1 MSFIP
6 YLNVEEIESAME
18 AAAVANP
25 GLCELIAL
33 PNTTFEGRA
42 SHAVR
47 IAGGMAA
54 NRIGVLFIGGAHAR
68 EWGSSDILIAFMENI
83 INAYKSNTGVS
94 FQGKS
99 FTAPEIQQLVETLDI
114 FIFPDVNPDGK
125 AFCQSGT
132 DWRKNR
138 RPLNG
143 DIGVDINR
151 NYDFLWDANLY
162 FDPSL
167 YFGYLYSTSSGNYH
181 GPSPFSEAE
190 TQNVKWLLDNY
201 PNISFFMDLHSYGQ
215 KIMYVWG
222 NDENQT
228 ITMEENFSNSAYNAQ
243 RGLSGDAYGEF
254 IFEFDCQKIVNTAN
268 RMRDALYAV
277 RGKSYSIGQIFN
289 QVGVS
294 AGDSAPYVFSRHFID
309 STRRKIFG
317 YGIEWGQSFQPNPS
331 EMTNIIDD
339 ISAAITEFCLCASE
353 PDLFIRDNLSDN
365 GKVPSTG
372 ILSVSPDIIIR
383 KTPVAS
389 PAAAFGDITV
399 DPGSDKVEIGN
410 NNYLYVRVHNAG
422 RHQTDATVRLYFSP
436 LTASCSPSLWQL
448 INEVDVTSILGG
460 GFKVSDAVVWPL
472 VPDPGTANHFCLIA
486 VCGNTMDAFPDT
498 SMIDSAAD
506 FIKFMQSNNNIAYRN
521 VTFENILPDGWAEIP
536 FVMQGFRDKPVNYS
550 LVLDGSRLPEATHVE
565 LIMSTHL
572 LRGKDAKLRNIK
584 KVNRKETFR
593 ETILRIS
600 KGNRGVVQNLKLSS
614 KTEKCI
620 LQIHLSGQGKHN
632 EEYPVRITQK
642 FGDQEIGHIT
652 IFLRCIHLHH
662 APYVVSRKDRLL
674 HDCKCKQIRNVRPRF
689 LIPYNDPESAR
700 TDGYDRAADCLQRRG

>member
-1 MSFIP
+1 MSFVP
-6 YLNVEEIESAME
+6 YLNIEEIESAME
-18 AAAVANP
+18 VAAVANP

-33 PNTTFEGRA
+33 PNTTFEGRT

-47 IAGGMAA
+47 IAGGTTT
-54 NRIGVLFIGGAHAR
+54 NRVGVLFVGGVHAR
-68 EWGSSDILIAFMENI
+68 EWGSSDILIAVMENM
-83 INAYKSNTGVS
+83 INAYKNSTGLS

-99 FTAPEIQQLVETLDI
+99 FTASEIQQIVETLEI

-190 TQNVKWLLDNY
+190 TQNIRWLLDY
-201 PNISFFMDLHSYGQ
+201 FPNISFFMDLHSYGQ

-222 NDENQT
+222 NDENQAT
-228 ITMEENFSNSAYNAQ
+228 STEKNFSNSAYNGQ

-254 IFEFDCQKIVNTAN
+254 IFDFDRQKIVNVAN
-268 RMRDALYAV
+268 RMRNALFAV
-277 RGKSYSIGQIFN
+277 RGKSYAIGQIFN

-294 AGDSAPYVFSRHFID
+294 AGDSAPYMFGRHFMD
-309 STRRKIFG
+309 STRRKIFA

-353 PDLFIRDNLSDN
+353 PDLFIRDNLSDT

-372 ILSVSPDIIIR
+372 ILSISPDIIIR
-383 KTPVAS
+383 KNLVAS
-389 PAAAFGDITV
+389 PAVAFGDITI

-410 NNYLYVRVHNAG
+410 DNYLYVRVHNIG

-436 LTASCSPSLWQL
+436 LTTSCSPSLWKF
-448 INEVDVTSILGG
+448 IDEVDVTNIPGG
-460 GFKVSDAVVWPL
+460 AFKVSDAVVWPH

-486 VCGNTMDAFPDT
+486 ICGNTIDTFPDA

-521 VTFENILPDGWAEIP
+521 VILENILPDGWAEIP
-536 FVMQGFRDKPVNYS
+536 FVMPGFPDKPVNYS
-550 LVLDGSRLPEATHVE
+550 LVLDRSELPEDTRVE
-565 LIMSTHL
+565 IKMSRHL
-572 LRGKDAKLRNIK
+572 LGKDTRLENIK
-584 KVNRKETFR
+584 KLSSKETLR
-593 ETILRIS
+593 ETVLRIS
-600 KGNRGVVQNLKLSS
+600 KGNIAVVRNLKRSS
-614 KTEKCI
+614 KMTRFL
-620 LQIHLSGQGKHN
+620 LQIHLSGQAKHN
-632 EEYPVRITQK
+632 KEYPIRIIQK
-642 FGDQEIGHIT
+642 LGHEEMGRIT
-652 IFLRCIHLHH
+652 IFLRCFHLDQV
-662 APYVVSRKDRLL
+662 PYLASRKDGFL
-674 HDCKCKQIRNVRPRF
+674 HHRKCRQIMNVRPRF
-689 LIPYNDPESAR
+689 LIPYNHPESAR
-700 TDGYDRAADCLQRRG
+700 IDGYDLALDCLKRR